1 MSPARTLLACVIAS
15 WAGAAQA
22 VTSPATAPA
31 TAPAAVPAEWRTYD
45 LLVSFQGLPKTYS
58 CDDLWYRFRDVLLTL
73 GARAYM
79 TISPYDCGYVGGGEA
94 RSPRVELKFR
104 LPQLL
109 HGEDTRYAQMSA
121 VNREVHLAP
130 GTPHSLQAGDC
141 ELMKQLQNTLL
152 TALPVQVTA
161 ASFSCN
167 GPGATFALTLQASM
181 VAGAPPRQG
190 NAATPPHS

>member
-1 MSPARTLLACVIAS
+1 VSPARTLLACVIAS
-15 WAGAAQA
+15 WAGAAHA
-22 VTSPATAPA
+22 EASAAT
-31 TAPAAVPAEWRTYD
+31 TPAAVPAEWRTYD
-45 LLVSFQGLPKTYS
+45 LLVQFRDLPKTYS

-79 TISPYDCGYVGGGEA
+79 TLTPYDCGYVGGGEA
-94 RSPRVELKFR
+94 RSPRVELKFQ

-121 VNREVHLAP
+121 VNREVRLAP
-130 GTPHSLQAGDC
+130 GTPHSLRAEDC

-152 TALPVQVTA
+152 AALPVQVTA
-161 ASFSCN
+161 APFSCS
-167 GPGATFALTLQASM
+167 GPASTYSLTLQASM

-190 NAATPPHS
+190 NAATTPHS